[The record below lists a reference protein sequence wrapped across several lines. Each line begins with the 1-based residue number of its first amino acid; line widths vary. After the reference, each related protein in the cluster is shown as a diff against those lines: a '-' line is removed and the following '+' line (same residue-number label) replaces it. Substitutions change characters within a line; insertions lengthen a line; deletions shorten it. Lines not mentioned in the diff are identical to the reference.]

1 MKPFTTI
8 TVVFLSLLALL
19 QLGRAL
25 LGWEVVINGTSI
37 PAWISAI
44 AALVA
49 GNLALMLWKEAH
61 R

>member
-19 QLGRAL
+19 QLGRVL
-25 LGWEVVINGTSI
+25 LGWEVVVNGTSI
-37 PAWISAI
+37 PLWVSAI
-44 AALVA
+44 AALIA
-49 GNLALMLWKEAH
+49 GSLALMLWKESH